1 MNREKELA
9 RIATLEAEL
18 AQLKKEIEE
27 PKPTTYRDVVDKLKP
42 SVRFSTRGMICY
54 NSIIST
60 YNYASEAITSR
71 MMIRAK
77 LENIALYVNGMEQ
90 EEVKKLPERWY
101 LWNSSKND
109 IQSQS
114 ISYGHYCGLILFVS
128 KEAALE
134 ALRILGKDE
143 FRQM

>member
-27 PKPTTYRDVVDKLKP
+27 PKPTTYQDVVDKLKP
-42 SVRFSTRGMICY
+42 SVWFSNIGMICD

-71 MMIRAK
+71 MMIRVK

-90 EEVKKLPERWY
+90 EEVKKLHDRWY
-101 LWNSSKND
+101 LWISPEND
-109 IQSQS
+109 IQTSS
-114 ISYGHYCGLILFVS
+114 SSCGYYPGLILFIS
-128 KEAALE
+128 EEAALE
-134 ALRILGKDE
+134 AIRILGEDE
-143 FRQM
+143 FKKM

>member
-42 SVRFSTRGMICY
+42 SLWFSTRGMICD

-71 MMIRAK
+71 MMIRTK

-90 EEVKKLPERWY
+90 EEVRKMDVKWFLLTSDAGKIIPENY
-101 LWNSSKND
+101 SD
-109 IQSQS
+109 G
-114 ISYGHYCGLILFVS
+114 YYPGLILFIS
-128 KEAALE
+128 EEAALE
-134 ALRILGKDE
+134 ALRILGKEE
-143 FRQM
+143 FKQM

>member
-27 PKPTTYRDVVDKLKP
+27 PNPTTYQDVVAKLKP
-42 SVRFSTRGMICY
+42 SLWYSNIGMICN

-60 YNYASEAITSR
+60 YSYASEAITSR

-77 LENIALYVNGMEQ
+77 IENIALYVNGMEQ

-101 LWNSSKND
+101 LWISPGND
-109 IQSQS
+109 IRSQS
-114 ISYGHYCGLILFVS
+114 SSFGYYPGLTVFVS
-128 KEAALE
+128 EEAAIE
-134 ALRILGKDE
+134 ALRILGEDE